1 MNLIALRA
9 FGSIG
14 LYSFVAIRRRQR
26 GQITTGCFGRG
37 PMLEKLNTIKRTCQ
51 SGEIGH
57 YPQLGQRDFQIRTE
71 ALGIRTV
78 PRRALQSPGFW
89 RIVVAAENVL
99 AVQRSLRPCACKDIG
114 LPLFFGFGLES
125 PTYRFVGILPE
136 LINL

>member
-1 MNLIALRA
+1 MCGYDFR
-9 FGSIG
+9 
-14 LYSFVAIRRRQR
+14 
-26 GQITTGCFGRG
+26 
-37 PMLEKLNTIKRTCQ
+37 E
-51 SGEIGH
+51 
-57 YPQLGQRDFQIRTE
+57 GQR
-71 ALGIRTV
+71 AGSLGDRQL
-78 PRRALQSPGFW
+78 RRALQSPGFW